1 MKTAILTLA
10 AAAVAA
16 AALPAHAADDA
27 QLERLAT
34 CRDSWFEW
42 RADPARMA
50 GLAGFIETNFSR
62 GSDPGGYAPASR
74 MTVLGGQ
81 RVAQVFPQSVGMGVG
96 FSVVVDAPFVRVRQ
110 LVEKQLGKPLACES
124 GDGMRGCELKL
135 AEKKSLVL
143 MAPEAASSTQTLLGC
158 YYFYEK

>member
-1 MKTAILTLA
+1 MKTVILTLA
-10 AAAVAA
+10 AALAA

-27 QLERLAT
+27 TLERLAT
-34 CRDSWFEW
+34 CQDSWFEW
-42 RADPARMA
+42 KNDAARMA
-50 GLAGFIETNFSR
+50 ALAGFFDTKFGP

-74 MTVLGGQ
+74 MTVFGGQ

-110 LVEKQLGKPLACES
+110 LIEKRLGKPLACES

-135 AEKKSLVL
+135 GAKKNLVL
-143 MAPEAASSTQTLLGC
+143 MAPESATSAQTLLGC